1 MRDALP
7 GIDALRPGDGPLL
20 VVVGVFD
27 GLHRG
32 HLYLLREL
40 RRAARRLGARPAVLT
55 FDHHPDEI
63 LAGAAPP
70 LLCDPDERLARL
82 ERDGVAVTIVE
93 HFDEELRRTPYD
105 AFVARIQAR
114 TRLAGFLMTPDAAF
128 GHERRGTPE
137 TLAALGADVGF
148 EVVVVPPFDLDGRPV
163 RSTEIRSAIAAGDLA
178 AARTLL
184 GRRVAV
190 TGSAAERSDD
200 GRTWS
205 LCASRCPVALP
216 PAGTYAAT
224 VSAAWAPSVR
234 PGPRAARRPRWMRR
248 AGCWCALVGRRCA
261 TIACGSPS
269 GLARSGRPARPA
281 SAAPARR
288 RSRSAAAGLR
298 RVGAFRAS
306 RTVRRA
312 AATARKKWRT
322 WAAGR
327 MWLGPPV

>member
-7 GIDALRPGDGPLL
+7 GIAALRPADGPLL

-82 ERDGVAVTIVE
+82 ERVGVAVTVIE

-105 AFVARIQAR
+105 VFVGRIRAR

-128 GHERRGTPE
+128 GNQRQGTPQ
-137 TLAALGADVGF
+137 TLAALGEAIGF
-148 EVVVVPPFDLDGRPV
+148 RVVVVPPFDLDGRPV
-163 RSTEIRSAIAAGDLA
+163 RSTEIRAAIAAGDLA
-178 AARTLL
+178 AARALL

-190 TGSAAERSDD
+190 TGVAAERSDD
-200 GRTWS
+200 GREVA
-205 LCASRCPVALP
+205 LRFPLPVALP
-216 PAGTYAAT
+216 PAGEYTAA
-224 VSAAWAPSVR
+224 VSAAWAPGVR
-234 PGPRAARRPRWMRR
+234 PGP
-248 AGCWCALVGRRCA
+248 
-261 TIACGSPS
+261 
-269 GLARSGRPARPA
+269 
-281 SAAPARR
+281 
-288 RSRSAAAGLR
+288 
-298 RVGAFRAS
+298 
-306 RTVRRA
+306 VRRA
-312 AATARKKWRT
+312 RVTVDADGGAVVRAHREALRQDRLRVTFSA
-322 WAAGR
+322 
-327 MWLGPPV
+327 